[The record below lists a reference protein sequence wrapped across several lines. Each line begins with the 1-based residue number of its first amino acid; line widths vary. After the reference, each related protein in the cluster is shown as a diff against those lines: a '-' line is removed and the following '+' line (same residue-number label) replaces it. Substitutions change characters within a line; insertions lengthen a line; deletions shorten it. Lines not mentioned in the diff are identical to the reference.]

1 MFHAP
6 EPHSADTAPSG
17 SYRSYLGWGLATV
30 LGIAAIVFSINLL
43 VDPLWYAGGNR
54 LGDRNFAFNERLSK
68 INRFLQAPE
77 QYDCLIFG
85 SSRTTL
91 LNENLIDGHRCFNFA
106 FSRGAVGEF
115 VTYAAYLKSLGVRPK
130 LVIVG
135 VDGFNLYD
143 WEPTFTVP
151 DFVRELTPPP
161 SMLVSY
167 LSMDSLEFSVR
178 TLAGR
183 SVLSRY
189 YRPDFTAD
197 ILDSAPVYAPTRP
210 LSLLPNSERPPYS
223 TRNVPY
229 FVTLRDLFPQA
240 RVIGYVP
247 PISGWEVE
255 KILRTGSLETYLA
268 AMPEIAQTIR
278 PLYDFS
284 IPSAVTAETGNT
296 YDGSHFSPA
305 VNRQVAATLNDGDP
319 RFSLQVDRMTPEEYA
334 TRYRHA
340 LDSFL
345 ARHGP
350 SSGESPGQFP
360 LNTVDG

>member
-1 MFHAP
+1 MLHDP
-6 EPHSADTAPSG
+6 EPHPLDDAPTG
-17 SYRSYLGWGLATV
+17 PYRLYLGWILATV
-30 LGIAAIVFSINLL
+30 LGLAAMVLTLNIL

-54 LGDRNFAFNERLSK
+54 LGEHNFAFNERLSK
-68 INRFLQAPE
+68 VNLFLKAPE
-77 QYDCLIFG
+77 RYDCLIFG

-91 LNENLIDGHRCFNFA
+91 LNETLIEHHTCFNFA

-115 VTYAAYLKSLGVRPK
+115 VAFARYLEELGVRPS

-151 DFVRELTPPP
+151 DFVREQKAPP

-167 LSMDSLEFSVR
+167 LSLDSLVFSLR

-197 ILDSAPVYAPTRP
+197 ILDSAPVYTPTRP
-210 LSLLPNSERPPYS
+210 LSLLPISERPPYS
-223 TRNVPY
+223 TRNLPY
-229 FVTLRDLFPQA
+229 FRTLRDLFPEA

-247 PISGWEVE
+247 PISAWEVE
-255 KILRTGSLETYLA
+255 KIYRTNNLDVYLA
-268 AMPEIAQTIR
+268 ALPEIAKTIH

-284 IPSAVTAETGNT
+284 IPSEVTVETSQT
-296 YDGSHFSPA
+296 YDGSHFSPR
-305 VNRQVAATLNDGDP
+305 VNRDVAATLNDGDP
-319 RFSLQVDRMTPEEYA
+319 RFSVRVDTMPPEAYA
-334 TRYRHA
+334 ARYRAA
-340 LDSFL
+340 LRAFL
-345 ARHGP
+345 ARYGP
-350 SSGESPGQFP
+350 TG
-360 LNTVDG
+360 